1 MSTQSDGEG
10 LVETFVRGAV
20 FTLGAAA
27 AGLVLR
33 RVFRREPEVIVVAVA
48 EDDLDGNAQHAKLG
62 GNARQ
67 AELDGHARQAELDA
81 PGSTT
86 ESTR

>member
-1 MSTQSDGEG
+1 MSTQSSGEG
-10 LVETFVRGAV
+10 LAETFVRGAV

-33 RVFRREPEVIVVAVA
+33 RVFRREPEVIVVAVT
-48 EDDLDGNAQHAKLG
+48 EDELG
-62 GNARQ
+62 GNARH
-67 AELDGHARQAELDA
+67 AELGGHARQAELDGPRPTA
-81 PGSTT
+81 